1 MPFIKT
7 GEKHANSLRDGRA
20 VYINGKQVEDVT
32 THPAFRHAVESFSSL
47 YDYQAQSENIEAMTF
62 DPDGT
67 GRVRV
72 NKAWLMPRNLE
83 EMVDRR
89 QALTRWAEQ
98 SCGFLGRSPD
108 HLASA
113 LVGQR
118 IGLDVFARGGEAR
131 AKAFSEYFDYIRRED
146 HFLSYVIIN
155 PQADRSRDWG
165 EQTADLV
172 ARIVDE
178 DDEGVT
184 IRGAK
189 MMGTSTIFA
198 NELFV
203 ANLQPLKPGEEDLAF
218 CCALPMNAK
227 GLKVLSR
234 KSYEAAA
241 QNKYDN
247 PLSYAFDENDALV
260 YFDDVKVPWDRVFVK
275 SDVDLARAH
284 FHDTPGHVYQNY
296 QAQIRLVTKLKFL
309 AGIARKITEAI
320 GTTNMPPVA
329 EKLGVL
335 AARVGMVEAA
345 LHGLEASGR
354 SVNGYWV
361 PNRHQLYSSQVVTQ
375 ALYPELVKAIR
386 ELAGGALIM
395 LPSSAE
401 DFFNPELEKIIGKTQ
416 ISGAFDP
423 EGKVKFLKAAWD
435 AVGSEFG
442 SRHTQYEMFYAGA
455 QFVTA
460 GHSFR
465 TYDWDES
472 ERLVQNLLSSYSL
485 DDVPRGAGESEVAAV

>member
-1 MPFIKT
+1 MTSIKT
-7 GEKHANSLRDGRA
+7 GEKHIRSLRDGRA
-20 VYINGKQVEDVT
+20 VFINGKRVEDVT
-32 THPAFRHAVESFSSL
+32 THPAFRHAVESAAAL
-47 YDYQAQSENIEAMTF
+47 YDFQARPENVEAMTF
-62 DPDGT
+62 DPDGS
-67 GRVRV
+67 GQVRV
-72 NKAWLMPRNLE
+72 NKAWKMPRDLD

-89 QALTRWAEQ
+89 RAITLWAEQ
-98 SCGFLGRSPD
+98 SCGFMGRSPD

-131 AKAFSEYFDYIRRED
+131 ANAFRDYFDYIRRED

-165 EQTADLV
+165 EQAADLV

-178 DDEGVT
+178 DSEGIT

-203 ANLQPLKPGEEDLAF
+203 ANLQPLKPGEEALAF
-218 CCALPMNAK
+218 CCGLPMNAP

-241 QNKYDN
+241 LNKYDN
-247 PLSYAFDENDALV
+247 PLSYSFDENDALV
-260 YFDDVKVPWDRVFVK
+260 YFDDVKVPWERVFVK
-275 SDVDLARAH
+275 GDVDLARAH

-296 QAQIRLVTKLKFL
+296 QAQIRLATKLKFL
-309 AGIARKITEAI
+309 AGIAHKITQAI
-320 GTTNMPPVA
+320 GTTNMPPVVTQ
-329 EKLGVL
+329 LGVL
-335 AARVGMVEAA
+335 AARVGLVEAA
-345 LHGLEASGR
+345 LNGMEASGR
-354 SVNGYWV
+354 PINGYWV
-361 PNRHQLYSSQVVTQ
+361 PNRHQLYSAQVVTQ
-375 ALYPELVKAIR
+375 ALYPDLIKTIR

-401 DFFNPELEKIIGKTQ
+401 DMFNPELASIIGKTQ

-423 EGKVKFLKAAWD
+423 EGKVKLLKAAWD

-465 TYDWDES
+465 TYDWDDAD
-472 ERLVQNLLSSYSL
+472 RLVQSLLSSYSL
-485 DDVPRGAGESEVAAV
+485 EDARAAGAESGVAAQ

>member
-1 MPFIKT
+1 MTFIKS
-7 GEKHANSLRDGRA
+7 GEKHIASLRDDRE
-20 VYINGKQVEDVT
+20 VYINGKRVEDVT
-32 THPAFRHAVESFSSL
+32 THPAFRHAVQSVASL
-47 YDYQAQSENIEAMTF
+47 YDYQAHPENMEAMTF
-62 DPDGT
+62 DPDGS
-67 GRVRV
+67 GQVRV
-72 NKAWLMPRNLE
+72 NKAWLMPRNLD
-83 EMVDRR
+83 EMINRR
-89 QALTRWAEQ
+89 QAITRWAEQ

-118 IGLDVFARGGEAR
+118 IGLDVFARGGDAY
-131 AKAFSEYFDYIRRED
+131 AKAFGAYFDYIRRED
-146 HFLSYVIIN
+146 HYLSYVIIN

-165 EQTADLV
+165 EQAADLV

-178 DDEGVT
+178 DDEGIT

-227 GLKVLSR
+227 GLKILSR

-241 QNKYDN
+241 QNKFDN

-260 YFDDVKVPWDRVFVK
+260 YFDDVKVGWDRVFVK
-275 SDVDLARAH
+275 GNVDLARAH

-296 QAQIRLVTKLKFL
+296 QAQIRLATKLKFL
-309 AGIARKITEAI
+309 VGIARKITEAI
-320 GTTNMPPVA
+320 GTTTMPPVA

-345 LHGLEASGR
+345 LHGMEASGR
-354 SVNGYWV
+354 LVNGYWV
-361 PNRHQLYSSQVVTQ
+361 PNRHQLYASQVVTQ
-375 ALYPELVKAIR
+375 ALYPEMVNAIR

-401 DFFNPELEKIIGKTQ
+401 DFFNADLEKIICKTQ

-435 AVGSEFG
+435 AVGTEFG

-465 TYDWDES
+465 TFDWADS
-472 ERLVQNLLSSYSL
+472 DRLVMNLLDSYSL
-485 DDVPRGAGESEVAAV
+485 NDVRLDENAPGVAAQ